1 MFCCAVLGLTL
12 SMSGHEG
19 FFRFVRQS
27 LKFHGIVLHQARF
40 SSGDALPSLPPGWTP
55 SAIKDANEWVTNFK
69 RKRTVDKQ
77 DVTISFARSSG
88 PGGQV
93 SKAVKNPCDYY

>member
-1 MFCCAVLGLTL
+1 
-12 SMSGHEG
+12 MSGRLG

-27 LKFHGIVLHQARF
+27 LNFHSIVLRQARF

-55 SAIKDANEWVTNFK
+55 SAIKDANDWVTNFK
-69 RKRTVDKQ
+69 RKRILDKQ

-93 SKAVKNPCDYY
+93 SKAVKNPYDYH